1 MARYPLSTGTLGGG
15 ALNNP
20 LKISQFFFPI
30 YATIK
35 IFIFYLLYNKPI
47 IIFFHTIRY
56 YYYYFSLSPLFPFI
70 LLYFIIL
77 IPLLYLLY
85 YIHSIILN
93 THYFYIVMKPIIS
106 YWMCIYFLIS
116 LFLVVWL
123 IDFIVNIGYFRYIK
137 FDRII

>member
-1 MARYPLSTGTLGGG
+1 MVRYPLNVGTLGGG
-15 ALNNP
+15 ALNTP
-20 LKISQFFFPI
+20 RKISQFFFPI

-35 IFIFYLLYNKPI
+35 IFIFYLLYNKSI
-47 IIFFHTIRY
+47 ILFFYTIR
-56 YYYYFSLSPLFPFI
+56 YYYFSLSPLFPFI

>member
-1 MARYPLSTGTLGGG
+1 MARYPYKYGTLGE
-15 ALNNP
+15 AHLITP

-30 YATIK
+30 YATI
-35 IFIFYLLYNKPI
+35 N
-47 IIFFHTIRY
+47 
-56 YYYYFSLSPLFPFI
+56 
-70 LLYFIIL
+70 LYFIYYITNLLLLFFIISIISIHSIIL
-77 IPLLYLLY
+77 HYLNISIIFALLYLLY

-93 THYFYIVMKPIIS
+93 TLYFYIVMKPIIS